1 MTATTAGTPAPTTP
15 SRAIAPDLARGLM
28 LALIAVANVSW
39 WLYGGEVSSVSAH
52 RVGATGADA
61 LFQAIAITAVDARSY
76 PLFAFLFGYGIWQL
90 YSRQQS
96 LGRDERAARR
106 LLQVRH
112 ALLLV
117 FGAAHAALLW
127 QGDVL
132 GAYGLAGLVVV
143 WLFLRRRDKTLL
155 VWAAVMVGL
164 LTLGAGFSLLG
175 GLFIPPEM
183 VAETEIPMDMLGG
196 IDSYP
201 ASIGARLTFW
211 LALVPLQGLIGLA
224 VPIAMLLG
232 IVAARHRVLEAP
244 EQHRRLLVRT
254 AAIGIPVGWFGAVP
268 AVLVQLGVWDVPD
281 WTASILHIVTGL
293 GAALG
298 YAALFGLLGARIAA
312 TGGPGPLARAITA
325 VGKRSLTCYLL
336 QSVVFGV
343 LLAAW
348 GLGLG
353 GVLTSWQ
360 AALVAIGTWLLTV
373 VVAAALERAGRR
385 GPAEWLLRRLA
396 YRGQQSAATPVR

>member
-1 MTATTAGTPAPTTP
+1 MTTTTAGAPAPTTT
-15 SRAIAPDLARGLM
+15 RAIAPDLARGLM

-52 RVGATGADA
+52 RAGATGADA
-61 LFQAIAITAVDARSY
+61 VFQAIAIVAVDARSY

-112 ALLLV
+112 LLLLV
-117 FGAAHAALLW
+117 FGAVHAALLW

-155 VWAAVMVGL
+155 VWVAVLVGL
-164 LTLGAGFSLLG
+164 LTVAAVLSLLG
-175 GLFIPPEM
+175 GLVIPPEM
-183 VAETEIPMDMLGG
+183 VADTEVPMPQLAGTE
-196 IDSYP
+196 SYP
-201 ASIGARLTFW
+201 ASIGERLTFW

-224 VPIAMLLG
+224 VPIAILLG

-254 AAIGIPVGWFGAVP
+254 AAIGIPIGWLGAVP

-298 YAALFGLLGARIAA
+298 YAALFGLLGARVVAA
-312 TGGPGPLARAITA
+312 GEPGPLARAITA

-336 QSVVFGV
+336 QSVVFGA

-353 GVLTSWQ
+353 GVVTQWQ
-360 AALVAIGTWLLTV
+360 AALVAIGTWALTV
-373 VVAAALERAGRR
+373 AVAAALERTGTR

-396 YRGQQSAATPVR
+396 YRGQQSAATPIR